1 MQMIGI
7 GSLYHFSKVKK
18 DDTLGRQSTTTTET
32 VIYDT
37 PLDTNQSSEANG
49 SAVAY
54 DLSDQNTHDKLP
66 LHRFI
71 EQSGSDDGYL
81 EPLNSL
87 NRAGTLDSVA
97 EMEEEF
103 HDPEGGEVSME
114 TSEFIHTKKDDDSVV
129 LTTESWETVRRKTT
143 EF

>member
-7 GSLYHFSKVKK
+7 SSLYHFSKVKK

-54 DLSDQNTHDKLP
+54 DLSDRNTHDKLP

-71 EQSGSDDGYL
+71 EQIGSDDGYL

-103 HDPEGGEVSME
+103 HDPEGEVSIE
-114 TSEFIHTKKDDDSVV
+114 TSEFIHAKKDDDSVV